1 MRNVYT
7 ITEAKARL
15 SELVARLIHGRD
27 TLVLTRKG
35 REVAVIMPYEDY
47 QELRK
52 RDRGLIQARG
62 ALADLDREID
72 DMCRAIYEER
82 EKEKSREVSL

>member
-27 TLVLTRKG
+27 TLVLTKKG
-35 REVAVIMPYEDY
+35 REVAVIMPYEEY

-52 RDRGLIQARG
+52 KDRGLIQARG
-62 ALADLDREID
+62 ALAGLDREID
-72 DMCRAIYEER
+72 DLCRAIYEER
-82 EKEKSREVSL
+82 EKEKGREVSL

>member
-7 ITEAKARL
+7 ITDAKARL
-15 SELVARLIHGRD
+15 SELVARLIHRRD
-27 TLVLTRKG
+27 TIVLTRKG
-35 REVAVIMPYEDY
+35 REVAVIMPFKEY
-47 QELRK
+47 QELGK

-62 ALADLDREID
+62 ALAGLDREID

-82 EKEKSREVSL
+82 EKERGREVNL